1 MISETKLNDSF
12 PEAQF
17 YICFR
22 TPFRLDRSRHGG
34 GILLYVRNNINAI
47 LLTDHVFP
55 NDNEAFFTETKINI
69 CKWLV
74 CYSYDPNRINVSTHL
89 EQIRK
94 TLDIYIKKYENIL
107 LMLNYSV
114 DVKETNMKIF
124 CNQHKFKALNEE
136 PTCFKHFNNP
146 SRIDLVLTNS

>member
-1 MISETKLNDSF
+1 MINANSILSFSRSNNDCKESVRSILKSLRSNHPQKIITGNIYINSIRYKFDLLKRMLGELLDILMISETKLNDSF

-55 NDNEAFFTETKINI
+55 NDNEAFFTETKINT

-74 CYSYDPNRINVSTHL
+74 C
-89 EQIRK
+89 
-94 TLDIYIKKYENIL
+94 
-107 LMLNYSV
+107 
-114 DVKETNMKIF
+114 
-124 CNQHKFKALNEE
+124 
-136 PTCFKHFNNP
+136 
-146 SRIDLVLTNS
+146 